1 MSNSKDAVRKILDAV
16 KADKRTSLTAPEGK
30 LVCDAYGIPVP
41 KEGVA
46 KSAAEAAKIAT
57 DMGFPVVMKI
67 VSPDILHKTE
77 AGGVMVGVKTAA
89 DAEKNYATILANAK
103 KYKADAKIE
112 GIQVQQMLLGG
123 QEVIIGAVTDGSF
136 GKLVAFGLGGVLVEV
151 LKDITFRLAPAT
163 KEDALSML
171 DGIQAHEMLKGVR
184 GSDPA
189 NRDAIADI
197 IVNVSKLITD
207 FPEIAEMDLNPV
219 FATKSNAI
227 AADVRIVVDFEPK
240 PPRPRPNHDDI
251 VRQMNR
257 IMKPKSVAVIGA
269 SAENGKI
276 GNSVMKN
283 LINGGYKGEIYPIH
297 PKADE
302 IMGKK
307 VYKSVK
313 DVPGEVDIAVF
324 AIPANFVAGALI
336 ECGEKK
342 VVGAILIPSGYA
354 ETGNIKGQEEI
365 QAIGQKYGIR
375 LMGPN
380 IYGFYYTHA
389 NLCATFCT
397 AYDVKGSAALSSQSG
412 GIGMA
417 IIGFSRS
424 AKMGVSAIVGL
435 GNKSDI
441 DEDDLLTF
449 FEQDDNTQIIAQHC
463 EDLKDGRAFA
473 EVAKRVSKKKP
484 IVVLKAGRTSAGA
497 KAASSHTGALAGN
510 DKIYEDV
517 FNQSGVIRARSLRD
531 MLEFARG
538 IPVLPTPK
546 GENVVII
553 TGAGGSGVL
562 LSDACIDNNLQA
574 DDDPAG
580 SRCGVPQ
587 VHPAV
592 RRGRQPGRHHR
603 RRAADHLRQHRQAR
617 ARRPAHPFADPRLL
631 AHHRDAADG
640 VCEEHG
646 RGEERDEGQGHRE
659 ADRGLAGR
667 RHRGRGS
674 RRLSLPERHRRLR
687 LLDRNSGRGARRE
700 VQVGA
705 RRGPAVSVNSSHS
718 GMRASRGP
726 GMRIPGS
733 RCARTGM
740 HGNQARF
747 AFQPSRCHRPIQRR
761 GDGEAGAGRQRIDH
775 EILKSGMPARRPEL
789 QNLDHA
795 DHHDGDRCREQP
807 VPRIGQAEAS
817 PTRTKAS
824 ACSPS
829 WPRSECGRKR
839 GGPSVAKVTA
849 AARSQAMILRMMV
862 IATG

>member
-46 KSAAEAAKIAT
+46 KSAADAAKIAT

-89 DAEKNYATILANAK
+89 DVEKNYATILANAK
-103 KYKADAKIE
+103 KYKSDAKIE

-123 QEVIIGAVTDGSF
+123 QEVIVGAVTDGSF

-163 KEDALSML
+163 KDDALSML

-227 AADVRIVVDFEPK
+227 AADVRIVVDFDPK

-302 IMGKK
+302 ILGKK

-324 AIPANFVAGALI
+324 AIPANFVAAALV

-562 LSDACIDNNLQA
+562 LSDACIDNNLKLMTIPPDLDA
-574 DDDPAG
+574 AFRKFIPPFGAAGNPVDITGGEPPITYVNTVKLGLEDPRIHSLILGYWHTIVTPPMVFAKNMVEVKNAMKAKGIEKPIVASLAG
-580 SRCGVPQ
+580 DIEVEE
-587 VHPAV
+587 
-592 RRGRQPGRHHR
+592 
-603 RRAADHLRQHRQAR
+603 AADYLYQNGIVAY
-617 ARRPAHPFADPRLL
+617 AYSTEIPVAVLGAKYKW
-631 AHHRDAADG
+631 A
-640 VCEEHG
+640 
-646 RGEERDEGQGHRE
+646 
-659 ADRGLAGR
+659 
-667 RHRGRGS
+667 
-674 RRLSLPERHRRLR
+674 
-687 LLDRNSGRGARRE
+687 RGA
-700 VQVGA
+700 G
-705 RRGPAVSVNSSHS
+705 
-718 GMRASRGP
+718 
-726 GMRIPGS
+726 
-733 RCARTGM
+733 
-740 HGNQARF
+740 
-747 AFQPSRCHRPIQRR
+747 
-761 GDGEAGAGRQRIDH
+761 
-775 EILKSGMPARRPEL
+775 LL
-789 QNLDHA
+789 
-795 DHHDGDRCREQP
+795 
-807 VPRIGQAEAS
+807 
-817 PTRTKAS
+817 
-824 ACSPS
+824 
-829 WPRSECGRKR
+829 
-839 GGPSVAKVTA
+839 
-849 AARSQAMILRMMV
+849 
-862 IATG
+862 